1 MARKKRKLAPRE
13 QGSARP
19 ARPGRRR
26 HRRAPTPAPLPFDQE
41 LLQLARSAAGTL
53 QQAFLALLVLAA
65 LGGSAAGLWALRP
78 IPTFSSADVAASS
91 PFDVT
96 FEVKNGNS
104 WLDLA
109 NLKISCVLAQVR
121 ASPIS
126 PTMVDPTMVDA
137 TNVRFAG
144 KDASGLEPGESGT
157 FTCPFQVALTPTKD
171 DPGIAQRAEIYFRS
185 EYDLPLI
192 GSLRLT
198 DNSARFSLN
207 TRLLPPR
214 WTSKPNG

>member
-1 MARKKRKLAPRE
+1 MARNRRKSASRE
-13 QGSARP
+13 KSSARP
-19 ARPGRRR
+19 ARPRKRRQPT
-26 HRRAPTPAPLPFDQE
+26 APEPPPLPFDQE
-41 LLQLARSAAGTL
+41 LLQLARSG
-53 QQAFLALLVLAA
+53 
-65 LGGSAAGLWALRP
+65 P
-78 IPTFSSADVAASS
+78 IPTFSSADVAAGS
-91 PFDVT
+91 PFDAT
-96 FEVKNGNS
+96 FQVENRNS
-104 WLDLA
+104 WLGLA

-144 KDASGLEPGESGT
+144 KQANGLEPGESGT

>member
-1 MARKKRKLAPRE
+1 M
-13 QGSARP
+13 
-19 ARPGRRR
+19 
-26 HRRAPTPAPLPFDQE
+26 
-41 LLQLARSAAGTL
+41 
-53 QQAFLALLVLAA
+53 
-65 LGGSAAGLWALRP
+65 LRP
-78 IPTFSSADVAASS
+78 IPTFSSEDVAAGS
-91 PFDVT
+91 PFDAT
-96 FEVKNGNS
+96 FQVENRNS
-104 WLDLA
+104 WLNLA

-121 ASPIS
+121 ASPTS

-144 KDASGLEPGESGT
+144 KQATGLEPGESGS

-192 GSLRLT
+192 GSLRLIH
-198 DNSARFSLN
+198 NSARFSLN

-214 WTSKPNG
+214 WARKPNG